1 MTLPSSGSS
10 ISLNQM
16 HVEAGGVSGTQCSIN
31 DADIRLIAGK
41 SSGAQMSFSEWF
53 GLSYVPLSY
62 GKTGVTP
69 QTYTLLA
76 TSYIIYRN
84 TLYTSYPGGGSGG
97 VNWSHADD
105 PKFLD
110 STYATKRIVLIN
122 NFSGY
127 KGPSGLNV
135 HFLGHNHTDNWAL
148 SIFGIT
154 IYPNQ
159 NFTYSGNTYILAQN
173 HSISGSSPKN
183 ETHKE
188 NNTLTGGT
196 SSSPVNVTTYQWRHG
211 AQTVANQN
219 YSTSLPTGSN
229 QSWSVT

>member
-16 HVEAGGVSGTQCSIN
+16 HVEVGGTSGTTVSIN
-31 DADIRLIAGK
+31 DADIRLLAGK

-53 GLSYVPLSY
+53 GLTYVPPSY

-69 QTYTLLA
+69 QTYTLFA
-76 TSYIIYRN
+76 NNYVMYRN
-84 TLYTSYPGGGSGG
+84 TVYTSYPPGGSGG
-97 VNWSHADD
+97 VNWTYTESPA
-105 PKFLD
+105 FLD
-110 STYATKRIVLIN
+110 STGSTKRILLIN
-122 NFSGY
+122 NFNGY

-135 HFLGHNHTDNWAL
+135 HFFGHNHTDNWAL
-148 SIFGIT
+148 TIFGIT

-173 HSISGSSPKN
+173 HSISGTIN
-183 ETHKE
+183 GQTHKQ
-188 NNTLTGGT
+188 NAQLSGG
-196 SSSPVNVTTYQWRHG
+196 SGFNPVNVTTYQWRHG
-211 AQTVANQN
+211 GQTLTGTN
-219 YSTSLPTGSN
+219 YATALPTGSN